1 MQFFAKF
8 SLMFFFSRPI
18 TSRDEG
24 AMMEKHLFLPGPD
37 PTSHTHNQNQEF
49 AGYEPRD
56 LQNKI
61 FAQLLPPPPPLTI
74 SYPMQQQIKKLLLRS
89 QNA

>member
-1 MQFFAKF
+1 MHFFAKF
-8 SLMFFFSRPI
+8 SFVFFFSRSI
-18 TSRDEG
+18 TCWDEG

-49 AGYEPRD
+49 AGYEPRY

-61 FAQLLPPPPPLTI
+61 FAQLLPPPPPPPIT
-74 SYPMQQQIKKLLLRS
+74 YPIQQQIK
-89 QNA
+89 NFY